1 MAKPFAKST
10 CRRCVYLLVRACY
23 TKFQGLGLEASS
35 TKPLVSCVTRLVP
48 QKGIHLIKRG
58 IYKSHELGGQF
69 VLLGTGHADG
79 DFHAMAEH
87 EFKNHKDVRLLMLY
101 SEALAH
107 LIYAA
112 SDIVLVPSLF
122 EPCGLTQMIAMRY
135 GVLPVVRL
143 TGGLADTVKDLS
155 QDPEGRITF

>member
-1 MAKPFAKST
+1 M
-10 CRRCVYLLVRACY
+10 
-23 TKFQGLGLEASS
+23 
-35 TKPLVSCVTRLVP
+35 TRLVP
-48 QKGIHLIKRG
+48 QKGIQLIKRS
-58 IYKSHELGGQF
+58 IYKTHESGGQF

-79 DFHAMAEH
+79 DFRAMAENA
-87 EFKNHKDVRLLMLY
+87 FKHDPNVKLLLLY

-135 GVLPVVRL
+135 GALPAVRL
-143 TGGLADTVKDLS
+143 TGGLADTVHDLR
-155 QDPEGRITF
+155 QNPEGFVALFETISDLWFKEMDLGLQKWMKVHWMNV